1 MKKPYDGVSNGIN
14 LKLLAASPSNVLVN
28 APLTILPIF
37 VFSDLMK
44 SVISSVY
51 KTLVSTERIEVIYQT
66 PKAPAAKRA
75 AHCDQ

>member
-37 VFSDLMK
+37 VFSD
-44 SVISSVY
+44 
-51 KTLVSTERIEVIYQT
+51 QT